1 LRYDPHAEFSLGVL
15 AFQGME
21 RESQRR
27 ELWHQLDNESERA
40 HQAFK
45 VYMYLPPG
53 ERTLIA
59 AWRRWGGNPESKREP
74 PYFREWAAVHA
85 WQERA
90 RAHDHHLELIRERGI
105 EEAVE
110 EEAREQAKAIEKLH
124 WRYQELMALGYQRAM
139 EYLEDEDFIK
149 HMRPADVIALIRLHF
164 EGVQKLA
171 EPGGADEGGTVD
183 WSEDEQREL
192 DRIVG
197 EIESEEAQEEP
208 EEGSSEEDSESDH
221 SEGTEEAG

>member
-27 ELWHQLDNESERA
+27 ELWHQLDNESARA

-45 VYMYLPPG
+45 IYMYLPPG

-164 EGVQKLA
+164 EGVQKLG
-171 EPGGADEGGTVD
+171 EPPGSQDEGVVD

-192 DRIVG
+192 DRIVD
-197 EIESEEAQEEP
+197 EIESEEVQEEP
-208 EEGSSEEDSESDH
+208 SSGSEEGDEGSEDA
-221 SEGTEEAG
+221 EGKQD